1 MTKVKKRRLEILKR
15 LDTEGLITL
24 QETATLF
31 GVTKETIRKDFD
43 QIAYEYGIKRVHGGL
58 KKDKEN
64 TYKQHYHYQVKKQ
77 IHIEEKQ
84 RICHKVIDNFHPND
98 CIYIDSGSTV
108 SFILNYMNRLSDITI
123 VTPSLALLTK
133 YLMEGYETIFKQH
146 GHTFIFIGGHIN
158 TTMLTCFGSYF
169 DHAIENFNFDKM
181 IISADALDMEGGIT
195 NSDEVA
201 YDIVRKVSKR
211 SRHKYLLADHS
222 KFGFIASYRTLP
234 WDKLDYV
241 VSSYTLP
248 LDWVT
253 FFEQEEIEYIQA

>member
-1 MTKVKKRRLEILKR
+1 MTKVKKRRLEILKL
-15 LDTEGLITL
+15 LDTEEHISL

-43 QIAYEYGIKRVHGGL
+43 QIAYDYGIKRVHGGL

-64 TYKQHYHYQVKKQ
+64 TYKQHYHYQAKKQ

-84 RICHKVIDNFHPND
+84 RICHKVIDTFNPND

-123 VTPSLALLTK
+123 VTPSLALLMK
-133 YLMEGYETIFKQH
+133 YVMEGYETIFNQY
-146 GHTFIFIGGHIN
+146 GHKFIFVGGHIN
-158 TTMLTCFGSYF
+158 TTILTSYGSHF
-169 DHAIENFNFDKM
+169 DHIIETFNFDKM

-195 NSDEVA
+195 NSDEIA
-201 YDIVRKVSKR
+201 YDIVQKVSRR
-211 SRHKYLLADHS
+211 SKHNYLLADHS

-234 WDKLDYV
+234 WDKLDYIIT
-241 VSSYTLP
+241 SRPLP
-248 LDWVT
+248 QEWIT
-253 FFEQEEIEYIQA
+253 FFEQREIEYIQA